1 MIGKDHNGNLLS
13 ISIDNINDIIAAKN
27 KAIKVVNSCE
37 NEEHLKGAKKYIQ
50 LYMDATEDMVGTA
63 QLELEL
69 LDKRKELCLN

>member
-37 NEEHLKGAKKYIQ
+37 NEEQLKGSKKFIQ

>member
-37 NEEHLKGAKKYIQ
+37 NEEQLKGAKKFIQ

>member
-13 ISIDNINDIIAAKN
+13 ISIDNIYDMIEAKN

-37 NEEHLKGAKKYIQ
+37 NEEHLKGAKKFIQ
-50 LYMDATEDMVGTA
+50 FYMDATQDMVGTA

>member
-1 MIGKDHNGNLLS
+1 MIGKDQNGNLLS

-27 KAIKVVNSCE
+27 KAKKVVHSCE
-37 NEEHLKGAKKYIQ
+37 TEEHLKGAKKFIQ